1 MRGAIRVL
9 AFASAIALASA
20 GAANAAVVVQNGSFS
35 STTSTNT
42 GRTTGQIGS
51 FTNENITENN
61 WTAAAG
67 SYFFVFNPSTVNSP
81 GSLGGPLA
89 SDGNVALY
97 SPAGASP
104 DGGNFVGADPDYH
117 NGAIS
122 QTIGGLTAG
131 DTYMVTFYYAGAQ
144 QVGYSGPTTEGWAVS
159 LGSQTDYTG
168 GNPNGN
174 LSDPSQGFT
183 GWQSA
188 DLTFTASTTG
198 SEVLSFLATG
208 TGGASLPPFALL
220 DGVNITQCMPGVPEP
235 ATWAMM
241 LLGLGGLGG
250 ALRMRRQQQFAA
262 A

>member
-1 MRGAIRVL
+1 VRGAVRVL

-20 GAANAAVVVQNGSFS
+20 GAASAAVVVQNGSFS
-35 STTSTNT
+35 TTSSTD
-42 GRTTGQIGS
+42 GQTTGQIGS
-51 FTNENITENN
+51 FSNENIAETG
-61 WTAAAG
+61 WTVASD

-89 SDGNVALY
+89 GDGDVALY
-97 SPAGASP
+97 SPTGASP
-104 DGGNFVGADPDYH
+104 DGGNFIGADPDYH

-122 QTIGGLTAG
+122 QTITGLTAG
-131 DTYMVTFYYAGAQ
+131 DTYMVTFDYAGAQ
-144 QVGYSGPTTEGWAVS
+144 QVGYSGKTTEGWAVS

-174 LSDPSQGFT
+174 LNDASHGFT
-183 GWQSA
+183 GWQTA
-188 DLTFTASTTG
+188 DLSFTATSG

-220 DGVNITQCMPGVPEP
+220 DGVSISQVPVPEP

-241 LLGLGGLGG
+241 LLGIGGLG
-250 ALRMRRQQQFAA
+250 ASLRMRRQQQFAA

>member
-1 MRGAIRVL
+1 VRGTVRVL
-9 AFASAIALASA
+9 AFASVIALASA
-20 GAANAAVVVQNGSFS
+20 GAASAAVVVQNGSFS
-35 STTSTNT
+35 TTTSTDP

-51 FTNENITENN
+51 FSNENIAETD
-61 WTAAAG
+61 WTVASD

-89 SDGNVALY
+89 GDDNVALY
-97 SPAGASP
+97 SPTGASP
-104 DGGNFVGADPDYH
+104 DGGNFIGADPDYH

-122 QTIGGLTAG
+122 QTISGLTSG
-131 DTYMVTFYYAGAQ
+131 DTYMVSFYYAGAQ

-159 LGSQTDYTG
+159 LGGQTDYTG

-174 LSDPSQGFT
+174 LSDPSHGFT
-183 GWQSA
+183 GWQTA
-188 DLTFTASTTG
+188 DLTFTASSG

-208 TGGASLPPFALL
+208 TGGATLPPFALL
-220 DGVNITQCMPGVPEP
+220 DGVSISQCPPGVPEP

-250 ALRMRRQQQFAA
+250 ALRARRQQQLAA

>member
-1 MRGAIRVL
+1 L

-20 GAANAAVVVQNGSFS
+20 GAAGAAVVVQNGSFS
-35 STTSTNT
+35 STTSTD
-42 GRTTGQIGS
+42 GQTTGQIGNFS
-51 FTNENITENN
+51 NENITENN
-61 WTAAAG
+61 WTVASD

-89 SDGNVALY
+89 SYGDVALY

-104 DGGNFVGADPDYH
+104 DGGNFLGADPDYH

-122 QTIGGLTAG
+122 QTISGLTAG
-131 DTYMVTFYYAGAQ
+131 DTYMVTFDYAGAQ

-159 LGSQTDYTG
+159 LGGQTDYTG

-174 LSDPSQGFT
+174 LSNASHGFT
-183 GWQSA
+183 GWQAA
-188 DLTFTASTTG
+188 DLTFTATSG

-220 DGVNITQCMPGVPEP
+220 DGVSISQCPPGVPEP

-250 ALRMRRQQQFAA
+250 ALRMRRRQQFAA